1 MFNPKYTISNKLLA
15 NIKRIAVL
23 ISDLNNRRFSG
34 VVLTELK
41 IRARAISVFSSTSI
55 EGNPLPLTDVKR
67 ILKNKP
73 EYLRDSEKE
82 ILNYNKALEELYKNL
97 QKGSTSFSLN
107 LILSIQKQV
116 IDKLIPRYQAGKL
129 RVEQAF
135 VNNPRKGKATY
146 YQLKEKL

>member
-1 MFNPKYTISNKLLA
+1 MN
-15 NIKRIAVL
+15 
-23 ISDLNNRRFSG
+23 
-34 VVLTELK
+34 LK
-41 IRARAISVFSSTSI
+41 KRAREISTYASTSI
-55 EGNPLPLTDVKR
+55 EDNPLPLTDVKQ
-67 ILKNKP
+67 ILKTNQN
-73 EYLRDSEKE
+73 LRRSKQEV
-82 ILNYNKALEELYKNL
+82 INYNKALEELNKNL

-135 VNNPRKGKATY
+135 VNNPRTGKATY